1 VGKLLTA
8 KEREEKP
15 QRTLS
20 KAFTTE
26 EIERHEQTGI
36 LAWVDGV
43 GCVDGCGDRIM
54 VAEERTWIT
63 HR

>member
-1 VGKLLTA
+1 LGKLLTA

-15 QRTLS
+15 QRTLN

-36 LAWVDGV
+36 LARALMVWGALMGV
-43 GCVDGCGDRIM
+43 GIG
-54 VAEERTWIT
+54 
-63 HR
+63 